1 MLAKIEVLDKP
12 TEVRSDMHLQLTPRI
27 ESGNDVLTV
36 EHLAKTFDRNTLFSD
51 LSFALK
57 RGEHVAI
64 IGDNGTG
71 KTTILKLINE
81 LVEPDA
87 GTIRLGSKVQIGYYD
102 QEHHVLHPDKTLFE
116 EISDEYPS
124 LNNTEIRNTLAA
136 FLFTGD
142 DVFKRIKDLSGGERG
157 RVSLAKLMLS
167 ESNFLILDEPTNHL
181 DIASKE
187 ILEDAL
193 NSYNGTVLYVSHDR
207 YFINRTAHRILELSG
222 GTLHQYLGNYDYYLE
237 KKIPTGR
244 FYRVHSLR
252 HFSYVRCLCSFYRK
266 LCLKAFLAGTEG
278 KGSPAPQKGKC
289 PEKMRRADCFPRRA
303 G

>member
-167 ESNFLILDEPTNHL
+167 ESNFLILDEPVSYTHL
-181 DIASKE
+181 
-187 ILEDAL
+187 
-193 NSYNGTVLYVSHDR
+193 
-207 YFINRTAHRILELSG
+207 
-222 GTLHQYLGNYDYYLE
+222 TL
-237 KKIPTGR
+237 PTI
-244 FYRVHSLR
+244 YSV
-252 HFSYVRCLCSFYRK
+252 
-266 LCLKAFLAGTEG
+266 
-278 KGSPAPQKGKC
+278 
-289 PEKMRRADCFPRRA
+289 
-303 G
+303 